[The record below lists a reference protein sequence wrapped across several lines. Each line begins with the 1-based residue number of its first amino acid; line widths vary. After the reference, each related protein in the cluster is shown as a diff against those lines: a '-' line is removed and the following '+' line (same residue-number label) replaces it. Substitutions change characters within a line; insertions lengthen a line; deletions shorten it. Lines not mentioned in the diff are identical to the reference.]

1 MCVMVCVGL
10 CAGRSDHAG
19 VVCNEMGMLCVLW
32 SV

>member
-19 VVCNEMGMLCVLW
+19 VCNEMGMLCVLW